1 MSMTGFGRTRADL
14 SDRLAVSLVV
24 RSVNHRYLDI
34 QVRTN
39 TREETPEIDAV
50 ARAGISEHFRRGRVT
65 AQINLERKLSADVD
79 VVVNTEAVQA
89 VLDQLARVS
98 SGQNPGGS
106 VRIGDILSVPGL
118 ISVAS
123 PDTILD
129 QGELD
134 SLRSAVNEAA
144 SEGAAMRRDEA
155 ARLVQQIESELS
167 ELASFVDWF
176 EPQMPGLRKRIFER
190 TQERIDGLI
199 GPEMNIDSERV
210 VQEAAILAD
219 RTDVAEEVVRLRSHM
234 ENFSQRLES
243 GGVVGRSLDFLCQE
257 IHRELNTLG
266 SKCREVGVVDRLV
279 DAKTS
284 ASLISEPLTHLVQ
297 FLGSSGKGLLD
308 QQVAQLR
315 MMNDDIE
322 RLEIVDVRGQVVL
335 RAEGDSVVL
344 FGDGVEAPVINDREL
359 LRAISGLE
367 PTARQVTEPDGSDAY
382 QVVAPVVKQWGE
394 HVYSLVGTFTYANV
408 DQQLRSSLWLS
419 ALILAIGLVLA
430 HRVSVMLAGGITLDL
445 DRLRAGVTRIQ
456 EGRLEERVS
465 IDSRDE
471 IEELAN
477 AFNLMA
483 DELVATIRQLR
494 EANRELETLDQTKAD
509 LVANVSHELKTPLTA
524 LRGYL
529 ELISDGGLGAVSE
542 GAKDAVMVCRKN
554 VQRLSLRV
562 EELVQLSHI
571 DRFTALDAAREEIDL
586 RPILDGVID
595 TIRPRI
601 EGRGV
606 NFVLQ
611 VQPDLMTLEVNP
623 EQ

>member
-1 MSMTGFGRTRADL
+1 VTRRRILLQTRIA
-14 SDRLAVSLVV
+14 RHITFTVVVSLVISALVLVVFRHQFV
-24 RSVNHRYLDI
+24 RRNM
-34 QVRTN
+34 
-39 TREETPEIDAV
+39 E
-50 ARAGISEHFRRGRVT
+50 
-65 AQINLERKLSADVD
+65 
-79 VVVNTEAVQA
+79 
-89 VLDQLARVS
+89 
-98 SGQNPGGS
+98 
-106 VRIGDILSVPGL
+106 
-118 ISVAS
+118 
-123 PDTILD
+123 
-129 QGELD
+129 
-134 SLRSAVNEAA
+134 RSA
-144 SEGAAMRRDEA
+144 
-155 ARLVQQIESELS
+155 
-167 ELASFVDWF
+167 
-176 EPQMPGLRKRIFER
+176 R
-190 TQERIDGLI
+190 TY
-199 GPEMNIDSERV
+199 
-210 VQEAAILAD
+210 
-219 RTDVAEEVVRLRSHM
+219 
-234 ENFSQRLES
+234 
-243 GGVVGRSLDFLCQE
+243 
-257 IHRELNTLG
+257 
-266 SKCREVGVVDRLV
+266 
-279 DAKTS
+279 

-408 DQQLRSSLWLS
+408 DRQLRSSLWLS

-465 IDSRDE
+465 INSRDE

-529 ELISDGGLGAVSE
+529 ELISDGGLGTVSE
-542 GAKDAVMVCRKN
+542 QATEAVMVCRKN

-562 EELVQLSHI
+562 EELVQLAHI

-606 NFVLQ
+606 KFVLQ
-611 VQPDLMTLEVNP
+611 VQPDLTTLEANP
-623 EQ
+623 EQIERVFLNLLDNAAKFTPEGGSIVIIAEASRHEDREGVLIRIQDSGVGIPATELVRIFDRFYQVDPSSRRRFGGMGLGLSLVRSIVEAHRGAVWAESEEGIGSTFFVWLPFKEVEEDSAAEDDQSVRLEGAGLSPSTIGEV